1 MTVSSKSLV
10 VLGASSAV
18 AHAYL
23 RLVCTEP
30 EYSQI
35 VLVGRN
41 QDKLERVRQ
50 DIDARSTAPVNLV
63 LADLGRPDQV
73 HATLS
78 EIKKDVDRIDE
89 CLIAYGILGDQETL
103 QVNPTTIQ
111 NLLETNFVSAAL
123 WLEALATE
131 FEAQKRGHA
140 VVMGSVA
147 GDRGRRSNYLY
158 GATKS
163 GLERVS
169 EGLAH
174 RFASERDIH
183 FTCIKPGF
191 IDTPMTAHFEPSGPH
206 WASPEQIARI
216 MRRAVKAKR
225 VRVYAPWMW
234 RYILLIVRA
243 LPVPIFHRMKI

>member
-1 MTVSSKSLV
+1 MASTSKTLV

-23 RLVCTEP
+23 RLVSTQP
-30 EYSQI
+30 NYAQI
-35 VLVGRN
+35 LLLGRN
-41 QDKLERVRQ
+41 QEKLERVRQ
-50 DIDARSTAPVNLV
+50 DIEARSTARVNV
-63 LADLGRPDQV
+63 ILADLGRPDQV
-73 HATLS
+73 PATLEKIKG
-78 EIKKDVDRIDE
+78 EIDRIDE
-89 CLIAYGILGDQETL
+89 CLIAYGMLGDQQTL

-111 NLLETNFVSAAL
+111 NLLETNFVSVTL

-131 FEAQKRGHA
+131 FETQKRGH
-140 VVMGSVA
+140 VVVIGSVA
-147 GDRGRRSNYLY
+147 GDRGRKSNYLY

-169 EGLAH
+169 EGLSH
-174 RFASERDIH
+174 RFARESDIH

-191 IDTPMTAHFEPSGPH
+191 IESPMTAHLEPSGPLC
-206 WASPEQIARI
+206 ASPEQIART

-234 RYILLIVRA
+234 RYILLVVRA
-243 LPVPIFHRMKI
+243 LPVPIFHRTKI